1 MIGNDLY
8 LKVLSKSF
16 LPFNKFVKWSPVSE
30 AGLSNL
36 DILHQT
42 EISNLRSEVFERNT
56 QQIAH
61 LMEDPV
67 GFPVP
72 RSLGL
77 VRFDGPA
84 VQTVTVYL
92 LEGVELGK
100 VLEKMKMKF
109 NKYGELGI

>member
-1 MIGNDLY
+1 
-8 LKVLSKSF
+8 
-16 LPFNKFVKWSPVSE
+16 
-30 AGLSNL
+30 
-36 DILHQT
+36 
-42 EISNLRSEVFERNT
+42 
-56 QQIAH
+56 
-61 LMEDPV
+61 MEDPV